1 MLLVAGA
8 PSARANLVFNLTYLP
23 STSVSAQAAFQAA
36 ANAWSQLFTD
46 DVTVNLTVG
55 TGSLASGIL
64 ASAGSS
70 QVNYSYS
77 AVSAALDAD
86 QTSATDATVA
96 AHLPAGSSVPL
107 YINRTADNPN
117 GAGSATPYL
126 DNNGDANNSTIRLT
140 TANARALGLA
150 ATPGT
155 VTGCLGNCDGF
166 IEFNTSYSYDYDPSN
181 GITTG
186 IYDFTGLAEHEIGH
200 ALGFI
205 SGVDVL
211 DTNSPN
217 GAVYYGANQFTY
229 VSPLDLFRCSS
240 LTQNSSARD
249 WTADNRTKTF
259 SIDGCQAA
267 TLGATFSTGV
277 VHGDGRQASHWKDGL
292 GLGLMDPTAAPGE
305 ALAITPLDLT
315 AMDAIGW
322 NMHVPEPASL
332 LLLGTGLAGL
342 AIGRR
347 RGGRSQPV

>member
-1 MLLVAGA
+1 MKAEA
-8 PSARANLVFNLTYLP
+8 PSATFLGDGR
-23 STSVSAQAAFQAA
+23 SM
-36 ANAWSQLFTD
+36 
-46 DVTVNLTVG
+46 
-55 TGSLASGIL
+55 LASKRILLVIAGGI
-64 ASAGSS
+64 
-70 QVNYSYS
+70 
-77 AVSAALDAD
+77 AAYKCLELIRRLRERGARVRVVMTKAAQQFVTPLSVGALSEDRVY
-86 QTSATDATVA
+86 TD
-96 AHLPAGSSVPL
+96 LF
-107 YINRTADNPN
+107 D
-117 GAGSATPYL
+117 
-126 DNNGDANNSTIRLT
+126 LT
-140 TANARALGLA
+140 
-150 ATPGT
+150 
-155 VTGCLGNCDGF
+155 
-166 IEFNTSYSYDYDPSN
+166 
-181 GITTG
+181 
-186 IYDFTGLAEHEIGH
+186 AEHEIGH